1 MFCGGQLNSHELELI
16 EPNENSEI
24 FPLLKRYANNPYHV
38 CYEVDDIDKAVS
50 DCVNKGFLLFKE
62 RMCAEAISKDAL
74 VVFLMHAKV
83 GIIELVQ
90 DKKEV

>member
-1 MFCGGQLNSHELELI
+1 MRFH
-16 EPNENSEI
+16 
-24 FPLLKRYANNPYHV
+24 HV

-50 DCVNKGFLLFKE
+50 DCVNKGFLLIKE
-62 RMCAEAISKDAL
+62 KMSAEAISKDAL

-90 DKKEV
+90 DKEEV